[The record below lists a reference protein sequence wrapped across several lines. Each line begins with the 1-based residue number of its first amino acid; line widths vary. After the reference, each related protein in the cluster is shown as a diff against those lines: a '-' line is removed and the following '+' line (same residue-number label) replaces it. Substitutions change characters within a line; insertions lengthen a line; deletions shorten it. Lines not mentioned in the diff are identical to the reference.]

1 MIEVVFFDLFETL
14 VTMFDPR
21 SSPGPSV
28 AERLRLDPHAFETE
42 WRTRRS
48 ARYTGAFPD
57 YRDAL
62 RSVSDALGHPPD
74 GEVIQQLY
82 EERLALFAG
91 ACLRTSPEV
100 IELLTHLANLGMR
113 VRVISNSVPEFIV
126 AWPQSPILP
135 LVQDV
140 VFSHDVGF
148 AKPQPEIY
156 LLACRRAGV
165 GPQRAI
171 FVGDGDNNELAGAE
185 HVGMRAYWATWFL
198 DRWPQHARTGSF
210 YETVARFPRLRRP
223 ADLVRRWPPSS

>member
-14 VTMFDPR
+14 VTMFDPQLA
-21 SSPGPSV
+21 SAPSLG
-28 AERLRLDPHAFETE
+28 ERLGFDPDAFEAA
-42 WRTRRS
+42 WRPIRAR
-48 ARYTGAFPD
+48 RYTGAFPD

-62 RSVSDALGHPPD
+62 RSVCASLGRQPD
-74 GEVIQQLY
+74 EHVVQVLY
-82 EERLALFAG
+82 EERLAIFAA

-100 IELLTHLANLGMR
+100 AGLLRQLSAAAIR
-113 VRVISNSVPEFIV
+113 VRVISNSVREFV
-126 AWPQSPILP
+126 TNWQQSPILP

-156 LLACRRAGV
+156 LLACARAGV
-165 GPQRAI
+165 APQRAI

-198 DRWPQHARTGSF
+198 DRWPRNARPASF
-210 YETVARFPRLRRP
+210 YESVAPYPRLRVP
-223 ADLVRRWPPSS
+223 ADLLPIVAS